1 MLSLLFI
8 SICLPISAQSL
19 SLSSDELADARPVR
33 TQLPETYDVPAIQ
46 AVPSSLPASCP
57 VYASQD
63 ACNLDVK
70 TAPAEKVAAV
80 VDLSM
85 LNEASVYRKLA
96 VNAPKRQIYTV
107 DGDSLGKGIAQMAA
121 TYRPAGTP
129 EAAADSATV
138 ALSVEQQVRLDRSKL
153 VEIVQTEVTANPGSA
168 CEIMKAAIHASGAK
182 IGEVA
187 IIAETAINASP
198 ENMRLIAQCCIAALP
213 ESVQTIQALLA
224 KLDPNTGDSGSS
236 AKSSKSAKSAKGE
249 VAAVSSVGLP
259 AVPNP
264 LDTLPIRLI
273 FAPPIVVPERPI
285 IVRPMTDVNPR
296 VPIVVISAPTVYSYN
311 P

>member
-1 MLSLLFI
+1 MAALLFFN
-8 SICLPISAQSL
+8 ICLPLSAQSL
-19 SLSSDELADARPVR
+19 SLTSDGLADASPMRA
-33 TQLPETYDVPAIQ
+33 QLPGTYEVPAVQ
-46 AVPSSLPASCP
+46 SVPSTSPASRP
-57 VYASQD
+57 VYASQED
-63 ACNLDVK
+63 CNLDVK
-70 TAPAEKVAAV
+70 TAPAEKVANV

-85 LNEASVYRKLA
+85 LNEASVYRKIA
-96 VNAPKRQIYTV
+96 VSARKRQIYTV
-107 DGDSLGKGIAQMAA
+107 DGESLGKGIAQMAA
-121 TYRPAGTP
+121 TYRPSGNP
-129 EAAADSATV
+129 EAATDGAAV

-153 VEIVQTEVTANPGSA
+153 VEIVQTEITANPGSA
-168 CEIMKAAIHASGAK
+168 CEIMKAAIHASSAK

-187 IIAETAINASP
+187 TLAETAINASP

-285 IVRPMTDVNPR
+285 IVQPMTDVNPR
-296 VPIVVISAPTVYSYN
+296 AVSVVISAPTAYSYN